1 MNHKQK
7 MNGKIFIPIIL
18 LLFFI
23 PGIAASDI
31 TFLPA
36 KAPLIN
42 RHVTLLNPCDI
53 DIAYIYSSIDDI
65 FYARYN
71 FGIKLVIFHMK
82 TNNNVEIESCGFGEV
97 IARFELFSDS
107 FYLVHSD
114 FLGGVSFD
122 IKYKRFLFETMVY
135 HLSSH
140 LGDDYRHY
148 YNEPYL
154 NVGFETIKHY
164 TNYHFSDM
172 FVLSGGLEYKFGRRP
187 ADLIFYDLSVILGA
201 KIDFVSKGIP
211 VFIESESE
219 IFSFHHTPNFG
230 VKTGLYLF
238 SFINNTLL
246 KKGLTEEKNHELY
259 FQYYYGYSQ
268 VGYYFDKKESLLV
281 FGISFIL

>member
-7 MNGKIFIPIIL
+7 MKGKIFILIIL
-18 LLFFI
+18 LLFI
-23 PGIAASDI
+23 TPGIAASDI

-53 DIAYIYSSIDDI
+53 DIAYIYSSIDDV

-71 FGIKLVIFHMK
+71 FGIKLVIFYIK

-97 IARFELFSDS
+97 IARFELFTGS

-122 IKYKRFLFETMVY
+122 IKYKRFLFETMLY

-140 LGDDYRHY
+140 LGDDYLHH

-154 NVGFETIKHY
+154 NVGFETIRHY

-172 FVLSGGLEYKFGRRP
+172 LDLSAGLEYKYGRRP

-219 IFSFHHTPNFG
+219 IFSFRHAPNFG
-230 VKTGLYLF
+230 VRTGLYLF
-238 SFINNTLL
+238 PFINNTLL
-246 KKGLTEEKNHELY
+246 KKGLAEEKNHALY
-259 FQYYYGYSQ
+259 FQYYHGCSQ
-268 VGYYFDKKESLLV
+268 VGYYFDKKESLLML
-281 FGISFIL
+281 GISFIP